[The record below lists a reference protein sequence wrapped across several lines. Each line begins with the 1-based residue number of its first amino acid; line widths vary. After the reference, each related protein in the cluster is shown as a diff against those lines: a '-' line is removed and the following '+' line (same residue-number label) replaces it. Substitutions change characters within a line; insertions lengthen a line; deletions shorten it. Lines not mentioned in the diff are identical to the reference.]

1 MTERKQRF
9 RRFMDR
15 VKTEPGLKRNVS
27 VLIALIALAGV
38 AGGIILTN
46 QRVNFPWD
54 NKFEFYATFAGSPG
68 VSPDHGQE
76 VRIAGVAVGEIKTA
90 DVDNRGMAR
99 LELSIDPQYK
109 VYDNATV
116 VLRPKSP
123 LNEMYVE
130 LNPGNA
136 AKGHPLA
143 ADGVLPVT
151 ASQRPIEIDEVLDHL
166 DDNSREALTTLLQES
181 DTALAAAP
189 QNLPQGLTATDQV
202 AQKLQPVLAALN
214 TRRDG
219 IQHLVTALQQISSS
233 VGDDGGRLQSLADSL
248 QTTLSVLGQK
258 SSSLDSVLG
267 QLPDLTTQLKAAT
280 DSVGTLSS
288 QLDPALDNLK
298 NASSTLPDALS
309 KLTGTVD
316 QLNTTLDEAKPV
328 VDKAGP
334 VVADLRPY
342 VRDLNV
348 ALPDLRVTTT
358 RLDPVTSALV
368 KYLPDLGAFVVNTHS
383 MTSLADAN
391 GGILRGMLEITPTT
405 LPLDMSKILPT
416 LTGK

>member
-1 MTERKQRF
+1 MSERTPRF
-9 RRFMDR
+9 RRFVER

-27 VLIALIALAGV
+27 VLVVLVALAAVSGGV
-38 AGGIILTN
+38 ILTN
-46 QRVNFPWD
+46 QRLNLPWD
-54 NKFEFYATFAGSPG
+54 DKFAFYATFAGTPG

-76 VRIAGVAVGEIKTA
+76 VRIAGVSVGEIRTA
-90 DVDNRGMAR
+90 DVDDRGQAR

-130 LNPGNA
+130 LNPGS
-136 AKGHPLA
+136 AKGKPLA
-143 ADGVLPVT
+143 EQGVLPVT
-151 ASQRPIEIDEVLDHL
+151 ASQRPIQIDEVLGHL
-166 DDNSREALTTLLQES
+166 DDNSRAALTTLLVES

-189 QNLPQGLTATDQV
+189 QNLPQGLAATDKV
-202 AQKLQPVLAALN
+202 VQKLQPVLTALDS
-214 TRRDG
+214 RRDS
-219 IQHLVTALQQISSS
+219 IQRLVSALRQVSGA
-233 VGDDGGRLQSLADSL
+233 VGDDGVRLKSLADSL
-248 QTTLSVLGQK
+248 QTTLSSLGQK

-267 QLPDLTTQLKAAT
+267 QLPDLTKQLKLAT
-280 DSVGTLSS
+280 DSVQALSG
-288 QLDPALDNLK
+288 QLDPALDGLK
-298 NASSTLPDALS
+298 NASGTLPDSLS

-316 QLNTTLDEAKPV
+316 RLNETVDVASPV
-328 VDKAGP
+328 VDKAMP

-358 RLDPVTSALV
+358 RLDPVTNALV
-368 KYLPDLGAFVVNTHS
+368 KYLPDLGGFVVNTHS
-383 MTSLADAN
+383 MTSMADAN

-405 LPLDMSKILPT
+405 LPLDMSQLLPT